1 MPDRPD
7 LAALSRRAIRAHFGR
22 AARSYLSAAALQN
35 IVEDQLLERLDGNK
49 LVPQRVLDIGCGP
62 GRGTQ
67 ALHRAYPHAQ
77 IVALDFAL
85 PMLAQV
91 QVKSRWNPFAQALIH
106 RVAGDAA
113 MLPLARECA
122 DVLFSNLCIQWC
134 LDLAALFAEWR
145 RVLKP
150 DALLALTSFGP
161 DTLLELRHAWAQV
174 DQGAHV
180 NRFLDMHDVGDA
192 LLRAGFKDP
201 VLSTER
207 YTLSYPNVRALLAEL
222 KAIGAT
228 NALNAR
234 RSGLGGRAAIA
245 KMMQHY
251 PADADGRVSATYEV
265 VFAHAYAPPPG
276 APIRTEGNEIASVPL
291 TAIRWPRREGQG
303 RR

>member
-1 MPDRPD
+1 MD
-7 LAALSRRAIRAHFGR
+7 ATALSRRAVRAHFGR
-22 AARSYLSAAALQN
+22 AARSYLGAAALQN
-35 IVEDQLLERLDGNK
+35 AVEDQLLERLDAIK
-49 LVPQRVLDIGCGP
+49 LPPQRLLDIGCGP
-62 GRGTQ
+62 GRGAQ
-67 ALHRAYPHAQ
+67 ALRRAFPNAQ

-85 PMLAQV
+85 PMLAQIP
-91 QVKSRWNPFAQALIH
+91 VKSRWNPFTEAPIH

-113 MLPLARECA
+113 MLPLVGECA

-145 RVLKP
+145 RVLKV
-150 DALLALTSFGP
+150 DALVAFTSFGP
-161 DTLLELRHAWAQV
+161 DTLIELRGAWAQV

-234 RSGLGGRAAIA
+234 RSGLGGKAAIA
-245 KMMQHY
+245 QMIQHY
-251 PADADGRVSATYEV
+251 PVDPDGRISATYEI
-265 VFAHAYAPPPG
+265 VFAQAYAPAAG
-276 APIRTEGNEIASVPL
+276 APIRSAGAEIASVPVS
-291 TAIRWPRREGQG
+291 AIRRPAPR
-303 RR
+303 